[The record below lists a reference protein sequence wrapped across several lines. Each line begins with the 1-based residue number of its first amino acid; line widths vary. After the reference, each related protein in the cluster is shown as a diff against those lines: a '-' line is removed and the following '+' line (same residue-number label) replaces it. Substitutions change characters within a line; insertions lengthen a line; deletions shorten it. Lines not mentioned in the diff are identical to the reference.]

1 MQGRAVLPD
10 ILPDSDT
17 SVEASGGNAVIS
29 SGTILLPLPP
39 LGGRHG
45 LLNIGNTCF
54 FNAALQ
60 PLLHTEPLM
69 HLLLSSPPLVPV
81 TASVASPQQKAV
93 AEEFVTIARRVWA
106 RDVEGA
112 VRLCAFI

>member
-10 ILPDSDT
+10 VPSEDAAVELPGST
-17 SVEASGGNAVIS
+17 PAAV
-29 SGTILLPLPP
+29 SGTVLLPLPS

-69 HLLLSSPPLVPV
+69 HLLLSSPPLVSV
-81 TASVASPQQKAV
+81 AASAASPQQKV
-93 AEEFVTIARRVWA
+93 SS
-106 RDVEGA
+106 
-112 VRLCAFI
+112 